1 MTIQKLRP
9 SFTFTQDRLTELQ
22 AVVPEA
28 FADGAINWDVL
39 KEALGAFLEDEGR
52 DAEHFGLFWPGKREA
67 RRLAA
72 IASKGT
78 LKPVLGEGVNEDTT
92 GNIFIEGDN
101 LEVLKLLQKSY
112 AGRVK
117 MIYIDPPYNTGN
129 DLVYKDDFREPL
141 EDYLMKTGQMD
152 EEGKLLTTNTIA
164 DGRFH
169 SNWLSLMYPRLY
181 LSRQLLR
188 EDGVIFVSIDDH
200 EAANLRKIMDEIFG
214 EENFVGQF
222 IVNSTPNARDYG
234 HIGKMHEYVLFYV
247 KDILYTDTNLLPD
260 PEKSFRYEDSLGP
273 FNIHPLYNSN
283 VAFTPTNRKNLYY
296 PFYLNPDKQDAN
308 GFFEISLLKKDGLIE
323 IYPPMSV
330 KGDAQF
336 VWRWGKIKSEGE
348 LNKEIVGYKTEDG
361 EFRIVQKMRHSA
373 KLIRSLLLDKDFT
386 SRRGTAEVE
395 ELFGQKI
402 FSFPKP
408 INLIKVFIQ
417 ISTQKNDIV
426 FDPFAGSATTAHAV
440 LELNREDGGNRRF
453 IIVQLPEKTGIP
465 QFPTVADIGK
475 ERIRLAIAKMERE
488 DKSKLDLWASNK
500 PLDKGFKV
508 FKLDRSNYK
517 AWQNY
522 QGEDIQELE
531 TLFDSIETPLIE
543 GWSRGDL
550 LTEILL
556 MQGFP
561 LDSSIS
567 VHDAFTH
574 NTILLV
580 DSDVCTHRLFVCLDD
595 NIADDTIEQ
604 LHLRSEDVFV
614 CLDSALTDQVKMRLA
629 DICNLNII

>member
-1 MTIQKLRP
+1 
-9 SFTFTQDRLTELQ
+9 
-22 AVVPEA
+22 
-28 FADGAINWDVL
+28 
-39 KEALGAFLEDEGR
+39 
-52 DAEHFGLFWPGKREA
+52 
-67 RRLAA
+67 
-72 IASKGT
+72 
-78 LKPVLGEGVNEDTT
+78 
-92 GNIFIEGDN
+92 
-101 LEVLKLLQKSY
+101 
-112 AGRVK
+112 
-117 MIYIDPPYNTGN
+117 
-129 DLVYKDDFREPL
+129 
-141 EDYLMKTGQMD
+141 
-152 EEGKLLTTNTIA
+152 
-164 DGRFH
+164 
-169 SNWLSLMYPRLY
+169 
-181 LSRQLLR
+181 
-188 EDGVIFVSIDDH
+188 
-200 EAANLRKIMDEIFG
+200 
-214 EENFVGQF
+214 
-222 IVNSTPNARDYG
+222 
-234 HIGKMHEYVLFYV
+234 
-247 KDILYTDTNLLPD
+247 
-260 PEKSFRYEDSLGP
+260 
-273 FNIHPLYNSN
+273 
-283 VAFTPTNRKNLYY
+283 
-296 PFYLNPDKQDAN
+296 
-308 GFFEISLLKKDGLIE
+308 
-323 IYPPMSV
+323 MSV